1 MKLTK
6 LKWAGALLFM
16 MLVIIAT
23 NFVDRHNFE
32 KLQES
37 INSIYQDRLVVND
50 IIFEINLLLQEKE
63 LAILEQNDAFYNQRN
78 KEINTEINQ
87 LLEKFKA
94 TKLVPVEATTL
105 NDLEQ
110 NLDQLY
116 RLENKLGQAPQS
128 YKELQIKINTLET
141 NLHSLSKIQLEE
153 GRRQL
158 FIGKKAIASVD
169 LYTKMEVYILIFLA
183 LLLLVTLFYRP
194 KKTKTTN

>member
-32 KLQES
+32 KVQDS

-63 LAILEQNDAFYNQRN
+63 LAILEQDEAFYGNRN
-78 KEINTEINQ
+78 PQINTEINQ
-87 LLEKFKA
+87 LLEDFKA

-141 NLHSLSKIQLEE
+141 NLHSLAKIQLEE

-169 LYTKMEVYILIFLA
+169 LYTKMEVYILVSLVI
-183 LLLLVTLFYRP
+183 LLLVVLIYKP
-194 KKTKTTN
+194 KNRLKKA

>member
-16 MLVIIAT
+16 MLIIIAT

-32 KLQES
+32 KVQDS
-37 INSIYQDRLVVND
+37 INSIYKDRLVVND

-63 LAILEQNDAFYNQRN
+63 LAILEQDEAFYGRRN
-78 KEINTEINQ
+78 PQINTEINQ
-87 LLEKFKA
+87 LLEDFKA

>member
-32 KLQES
+32 KVQDS
-37 INSIYQDRLVVND
+37 INSIYKDRLVVND

-63 LAILEQNDAFYNQRN
+63 LAILEQDEAFYGRRN

-87 LLEKFKA
+87 LLEDFKA

-116 RLENKLGQAPQS
+116 RLENKLGQAPQP

-141 NLHSLSKIQLEE
+141 NLHSLAKIQLEE

>member
-110 NLDQLY
+110 NLEQLY
-116 RLENKLGQAPQS
+116 RLENKLGKAPKS
-128 YKELQIKINTLET
+128 YKDLQIKINTLET

-194 KKTKTTN
+194 KKTKTTK

>member
-87 LLEKFKA
+87 LLEKFKT

-110 NLDQLY
+110 NLEQLY
-116 RLENKLGQAPQS
+116 RLENKLGQAPKS
-128 YKELQIKINTLET
+128 YKDLQIKINTLET

>member
-23 NFVDRHNFE
+23 NFVDRHNF
-32 KLQES
+32 KKVQDS
-37 INSIYQDRLVVND
+37 INSIYKDRLVVND

-63 LAILEQNDAFYNQRN
+63 LAILEQDEAFYGRRN

-87 LLEKFKA
+87 LLEDFKA